1 MNKNDKEEII
11 KTKELPVIS
20 FCVICDKPI
29 YIGEEYED
37 IEYYDDASKDKIN
50 KKHMSHGNAHVHCI
64 KEKEIEI
71 AELKEEHKKKKNLW
85 LALSI
90 VAGFTVALSLMLI
103 LLFLSKLPIYLSI
116 IIPLVSGYALMSD
129 IYILSID
136 EVVGP
141 IFVKVGKYLALFPK
155 SFYQSMDDDT
165 GVILFLKIVLL
176 VLLSI
181 LDYIALL
188 ILIVL
193 STIISIFVFPF
204 VIFRKEK

>member
-1 MNKNDKEEII
+1 MKPNEKEEII
-11 KTKELPVIS
+11 KTKELPVVS

-29 YIGEEYED
+29 YVGEEYED
-37 IEYYDDASKDKIN
+37 IEYFDDASKDRIN

-64 KEKEIEI
+64 KEKENEI
-71 AELKEEHKKKKNLW
+71 AELKEEHKKKKTLW
-85 LALSI
+85 FALSF
-90 VAGFTVALSLMLI
+90 VVGFAIALSLMLI
-103 LLFLSKLPIYLSI
+103 LIFLSKLPLYLSI
-116 IIPLVSGYALMSD
+116 IIPLVIGYAVMSE

-141 IFVKVGKYLALFPK
+141 FFLKFFKSLLIFPK
-155 SFYQSMDDDT
+155 TFYQKMDDDT
-165 GVILFLKIVLL
+165 GAILFFKIVSL

-188 ILIVL
+188 ILFVL
-193 STIISIFVFPF
+193 SLIISIFVFPF